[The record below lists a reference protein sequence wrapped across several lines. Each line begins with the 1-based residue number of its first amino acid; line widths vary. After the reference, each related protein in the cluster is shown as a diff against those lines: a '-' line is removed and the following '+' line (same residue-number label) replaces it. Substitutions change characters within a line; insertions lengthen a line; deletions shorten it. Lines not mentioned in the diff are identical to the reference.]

1 MIVKHVGA
9 FFIEWEIL
17 FSIRVVPR
25 KVSFRPLVYSPRTK
39 AFFNELKILS
49 NYIVK
54 GKFKCGHVYAYAP
67 LLLNLLLPSTWSN
80 LFNSLN
86 RRYYLNYIVKGK
98 FKCGHVYAYAPLLLN
113 LPLPSTWSNLF
124 NSLNRRYYT
133 ITLLKANL
141 NNVNKKIYIN

>member
-1 MIVKHVGA
+1 MIVKHVGVY
-9 FFIEWEIL
+9 FYRVENFIFNQGGTTE
-17 FSIRVVPR
+17 
-25 KVSFRPLVYSPRTK
+25 VSFRPLVYSPRTK

-49 NYIVK
+49 NYVVK
-54 GKFKCGHVYAYAP
+54 SKFKCGHVSAYAP

-98 FKCGHVYAYAPLLLN
+98 FKCGHVCAPLLLN

-124 NSLNRRYYT
+124 NSLNRRYY
-133 ITLLKANL
+133 L
-141 NNVNKKIYIN
+141 NYVVKGKFK